1 MLAYNQM
8 VYLIHIL
15 FVAPLLIYIGYFKD
29 KSHTKVF
36 DLILIIGLVVFFY
49 HGYQF
54 FKYRNIKI
62 V

>member
-1 MLAYNQM
+1 MLAYHQM

-36 DLILIIGLVVFFY
+36 YLIY
-49 HGYQF
+49 
-54 FKYRNIKI
+54 
-62 V
+62 